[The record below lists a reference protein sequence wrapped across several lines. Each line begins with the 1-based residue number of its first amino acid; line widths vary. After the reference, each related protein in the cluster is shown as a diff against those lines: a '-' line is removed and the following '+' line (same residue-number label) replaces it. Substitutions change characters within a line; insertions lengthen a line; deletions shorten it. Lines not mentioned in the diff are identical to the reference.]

1 MKNLTL
7 ARIRTQVPCFSSKD
21 ALSTKPR
28 VPVAESEFFFQYAF
42 RSYTYSVAFH
52 SCGLFSTCCYLVFFI
67 ICPLLITL
75 YNIALLIIFFLY
87 SSYYIIYRFESKL
100 ELRYAT
106 PCRNWT
112 FQRYARAAQ
121 RKGRN

>member
-1 MKNLTL
+1 MEQMKNLTL

-75 YNIALLIIFFLY
+75 YNIALLII
-87 SSYYIIYRFESKL
+87 IYRFESKL

>member
-7 ARIRTQVPCFSSKD
+7 ARIRTQDPCFSSKD
-21 ALSTKPR
+21 ALFTKPR
-28 VPVAESEFFFQYAF
+28 VPVAEPEFLSLYAF
-42 RSYTYSVAFH
+42 RSYTYSGAFP
-52 SCGLFSTCCYLVFFI
+52 SCRLFSTCCYLMFFI
-67 ICPLLITL
+67 LCPLLTIL
-75 YNIALLIIFFLY
+75 YNIALLI
-87 SSYYIIYRFESKL
+87 IIYRFESKL
-100 ELRYAT
+100 ELRYAN